1 MNQTE
6 ALRMTL
12 SDVAALA
19 QVQRPVVSMWRKRSA
34 GSAHPFPKPVALN
47 GRLELFD
54 SGHIA
59 AWLTDTG
66 RGNNREAANDVA
78 AFTRMP
84 GMTADGTRGNTF
96 ETLTA
101 LLTLKAI
108 TGNALTQLTRE
119 ELLDAADEC
128 DPDDTF
134 LYSEME
140 AAGTSLV
147 ASAAFTD
154 RLVDSA
160 YNVAGAF
167 EHLLAARFRD
177 GLKEYSATALT
188 DSAVGLVAAA
198 VVELAATLGGNSVF
212 ADSTRGGSDL
222 LLGVAH
228 ATGEAAPVTFM
239 TADDDGASGRLVRR
253 RLRVHGVDCGQIHLD
268 PSGEFAVQGPVVHVA
283 QYPSPGESGMDG
295 AQILAAV
302 EQLLLQMDDQQR
314 AVIIGPARVLCDPL
328 TDGSSRG
335 LRAELLRIG
344 RVRAIVRLPQGL
356 LRAKPREAQALWVM
370 GPSFSDVPIAERWTM
385 VADLST
391 QDLTEDVKQDLV
403 SDIVASMGNGATVR
417 AHSFRFARLVQ
428 TRHLLVSRKSL
439 VPAPPHRS
447 ADMPN
452 GAEAALRVEEL
463 ARLLQS
469 SDSPALHI
477 LPTGTTMNTQT
488 ATVQELISAG
498 TLMHIKGN
506 RVVEADL
513 NPQKGTQ
520 ALGPAELI
528 DPHNAPH
535 RYIGLLDLAANYPSS
550 RLTQPGDVVFCTSPR
565 PAATVDTHGGSVVI
579 FPAKILRVD
588 AADPDGLSPFVVAFD
603 INSISSTDKA
613 WRRWRLRRVPE
624 AQRRKLGDAHAR
636 LQHEQQQARE
646 RLGQLHEVATLITD
660 GVASGSLT
668 LIDPSSNLAEPQTKG
683 TQ

>member
-6 ALRMTL
+6 SMRMTL

-59 AWLTDTG
+59 AWLTDTA
-66 RGNNREAANDVA
+66 RGNNREAANDVV
-78 AFTRMP
+78 AFTRIP

-108 TGNALTQLTRE
+108 TGNSLTQLTRE

-140 AAGTSLV
+140 AAGASLV
-147 ASAAFTD
+147 SSAAFTD

-177 GLKEYSATALT
+177 GLKEHSATALT

-198 VVELAATLGGNSVF
+198 AVELSATLGGDSVF

-222 LLGVAH
+222 LMGVVH
-228 ATGEAAPVTFM
+228 AAGEEAPVTFL
-239 TADDDGASGRLVRR
+239 TADDDGGSSRLVRR

-268 PSGEFAVQGPVVHVA
+268 PSGEFAVQGHVVHVA
-283 QYPSPGESGMDG
+283 QYPSPGESGMGG

-314 AVIIGPARVLCDPL
+314 AVIIAPARVLCDPPMDVSL
-328 TDGSSRG
+328 AALRG
-335 LRAELLRIG
+335 DLLRIG

-356 LRAKPREAQALWVM
+356 LRTKPREAQALWVM
-370 GPSFSDVPIAERWTM
+370 GPSLTDNPNAGRWTM
-385 VADLST
+385 VADVST

-403 SDIVASMGNGATVR
+403 SDIIASMGTGAMVR
-417 AHSFRFARLVQ
+417 AHAFRFARLMPTQ
-428 TRHLLVSRKSL
+428 QLLASKSL
-439 VPAPPHRS
+439 VPAPPHS
-447 ADMPN
+447 SVGMLT
-452 GAEAALRVEEL
+452 GAEAALRIEEL
-463 ARLLQS
+463 GRLLHSGESPPPQVVTTHDNMANQA
-469 SDSPALHI
+469 DSI
-477 LPTGTTMNTQT
+477 QK
-488 ATVQELISAG
+488 
-498 TLMHIKGN
+498 LMTYGVLKHIKGN
-506 RVVEADL
+506 RIAEADL
-513 NPQKGTQ
+513 NPQKGTR
-520 ALGPAELI
+520 ALGPAELL

-535 RYIGLLDLAANYPSS
+535 RYISLLDLAANYPAS
-550 RLTQPGDVVFCTSPR
+550 RLTQPDDVVFCTSPR
-565 PAATVDTHGGSVVI
+565 PAATVDAHGGSVVI
-579 FPAKILRVD
+579 FPAKVLRVD
-588 AADPDGLSPFVVAFD
+588 AADPGGLLPFVVASD
-603 INSISSTDKA
+603 INSLSPTDKA

-624 AQRRKLGDAHAR
+624 AQRRKLGDTLAR
-636 LQHEQQQARE
+636 LQHEQQQALE

>member
-1 MNQTE
+1 MNEIE
-6 ALRMTL
+6 AMRMTL
-12 SDVAALA
+12 TDVAALA
-19 QVQRPVVSMWRKRSA
+19 KVQRPVVSMWRKRSA

-47 GRLELFD
+47 GGLELFD
-54 SGHIA
+54 SGHITT
-59 AWLTDTG
+59 WLTDTG
-66 RGNNREAANDVA
+66 RGNNPEAANDVA

-101 LLTLKAI
+101 LLALKAI
-108 TGNALTQLTRE
+108 TGNSLAQLSTE
-119 ELLDAADEC
+119 ELLDAADEF

-140 AAGTSLV
+140 AAGTSL
-147 ASAAFTD
+147 ASTAAFAD
-154 RLVDSA
+154 ELVDSA
-160 YNVAGAF
+160 YNVAAAF
-167 EHLLAARFRD
+167 EHLLAARFRE
-177 GLKEYSATALT
+177 GLKDYSTTALT

-198 VVELAATLGGNSVF
+198 GVELAATLGGDSVF

-222 LLGVAH
+222 LMGVVH
-228 ATGEAAPVTFM
+228 AAGEEAPVTFL
-239 TADDDGASGRLVRR
+239 TADDDGDSGRLVRR

-283 QYPSPGESGMDG
+283 QYPSPGESGMGG

-314 AVIIGPARVLCDPL
+314 AVIIAPARVLCDPPMDVSL
-328 TDGSSRG
+328 AALRG
-335 LRAELLRIG
+335 DLLRIG

-370 GPSFSDVPIAERWTM
+370 GPSLADNPNAGRWTM
-385 VADLST
+385 VADVST

-403 SDIVASMGNGATVR
+403 SDIIASMGTRAMVR
-417 AHSFRFARLVQ
+417 AHAFRFARLMPTQ
-428 TRHLLVSRKSL
+428 QLLASKSL
-439 VPAPPHRS
+439 VPAPPHS
-447 ADMPN
+447 SVGMPT
-452 GAEAALRVEEL
+452 GAEAALRIEEL
-463 ARLLQS
+463 GRLLHSGESPTSQVVTTHDNMTNQA
-469 SDSPALHI
+469 DSIQKLMTYGALK
-477 LPTGTTMNTQT
+477 
-488 ATVQELISAG
+488 
-498 TLMHIKGN
+498 HIKGN
-506 RVVEADL
+506 RIAEADL
-513 NPQKGTQ
+513 NPQKGTRV
-520 ALGPAELI
+520 LGPPELL

-535 RYIGLLDLAANYPSS
+535 RYISLLDLAANYPAS
-550 RLTQPGDVVFCTSPR
+550 RLTQPDDVVFCTSPR
-565 PAATVDTHGGSVVI
+565 PAATVDAHGGSVVI
-579 FPAKILRVD
+579 FPAKVLRVD
-588 AADPDGLSPFVVAFD
+588 AADPGGLLPFVVASD
-603 INSISSTDKA
+603 INGLSPTDKA

-624 AQRRKLGDAHAR
+624 AQRRKLGDTLAR
-636 LQHEQQQARE
+636 LQHEQQQALE

>member
-6 ALRMTL
+6 TMHMTL

-66 RGNNREAANDVA
+66 LGNNPEAANDVA
-78 AFTRMP
+78 AFARMP
-84 GMTADGTRGNTF
+84 GMTAGARGDTF

-108 TGNALTQLTRE
+108 TGNSLAQLSRE
-119 ELLDAADEC
+119 DLLDAADEC
-128 DPDDTF
+128 DPDDIF

-140 AAGTSLV
+140 AGGTSV
-147 ASAAFTD
+147 TSTAAFAD
-154 RLVDSA
+154 RLVDGA
-160 YNVAGAF
+160 YNIAAAF
-167 EHLLAARFRD
+167 EHLLAARFREE
-177 GLKEYSATALT
+177 LKEYSATALT

-198 VVELAATLGGNSVF
+198 AVELAATLGGDSVF

-222 LLGVAH
+222 LLGVVH
-228 ATGEAAPVTFM
+228 AAGEGTPVTVL
-239 TADDDGASGRLVRR
+239 TADDDGGSGRLVRR
-253 RLRVHGVDCGQIHLD
+253 RLRVHGVECGQIHLD

-283 QYPSPGESGMDG
+283 QYPSPSESGMDG

-314 AVIIGPARVLCDPL
+314 AVIIGPARVLCDPPK
-328 TDGSSRG
+328 DGGPTG

-356 LRAKPREAQALWVM
+356 LRAKPREAQALWVL
-370 GPSFSDVPIAERWTM
+370 GPSFPEVPIAERWTM

-417 AHSFRFARLVQ
+417 AHAFRFARLAQ
-428 TRHLLVSRKSL
+428 TRHLLASRKSL
-439 VPAPPHRS
+439 VPAPPRRS
-447 ADMPN
+447 AGNPN
-452 GAEAALRVEEL
+452 GAEAALRLEEL
-463 ARLLQS
+463 SHLLQS
-469 SDSPALHI
+469 NDPSVLHVW
-477 LPTGTTMNTQT
+477 PTTTNINIQA
-488 ATVQELISAG
+488 ATVQELLSARA
-498 TLMHIKGN
+498 LKHIKGN
-506 RVVEADL
+506 RVAEADL
-513 NPQKGTQ
+513 NTQKGTR
-520 ALGPAELI
+520 ALGPAELL
-528 DPHNAPH
+528 DPQNAPH

-550 RLTQPGDVVFCTSPR
+550 RLTHPGDVVFCANPR
-565 PAATVDTHGGSVVI
+565 PAAMVDTDGGSVVT
-579 FPAKILRVD
+579 FPAKVLRVEVG
-588 AADPDGLSPFVVAFD
+588 DPGGLSPFVVASD
-603 INSISSTDKA
+603 INSLSPTDKD

-624 AQRRKLGDAHAR
+624 VQLRRLGDTLAR

-668 LIDPSSNLAEPQTKG
+668 LIDPSNNLAEPATKG

>member
-1 MNQTE
+1 MSQTE
-6 ALRMTL
+6 AMLMTL

-19 QVQRPVVSMWRKRSA
+19 QVQRPVVSMWRKRSS
-34 GSAHPFPKPVALN
+34 GSLHPFPNPVALK

-54 SGHIA
+54 PDHIA

-84 GMTADGTRGNTF
+84 GTTADRTGENTLD
-96 ETLTA
+96 TLTA
-101 LLTLKAI
+101 LLTLKAM
-108 TGNALTQLTRE
+108 TGNSLAQLSTE

-134 LYSEME
+134 LYSEIE
-140 AAGTSLV
+140 AGGTSIT
-147 ASAAFTD
+147 STAAYAD
-154 RLVDSA
+154 RLADSA
-160 YNVAGAF
+160 YNDAAAF
-167 EHLLAARFRD
+167 EHLLAGRFRE

-188 DSAVGLVAAA
+188 DSAVELVASAA
-198 VVELAATLGGNSVF
+198 VELAATLGGNRVF

-222 LLGVAH
+222 LLGVVH
-228 ATGEAAPVTFM
+228 AAGEAAPATFL
-239 TADDDGASGRLVRR
+239 TADDDGGSGRLARR

-283 QYPSPGESGMDG
+283 QYPSPGESVMNGI
-295 AQILAAV
+295 QILETV

-314 AVIIGPARVLCDPL
+314 AVIIAPARVLCDSPMDVGL
-328 TDGSSRG
+328 AALRG
-335 LRAELLRIG
+335 DLLRIG

-370 GPSFSDVPIAERWTM
+370 GPSLADNPSAGRWTM
-385 VADLST
+385 VADVST

-403 SDIVASMGNGATVR
+403 SDVIASMGTGAMVR
-417 AHSFRFARLVQ
+417 AHAFRFARLMPTQ
-428 TRHLLVSRKSL
+428 QLLASKSL
-439 VPAPPHRS
+439 VPAPPHS
-447 ADMPN
+447 SVGMPT

-463 ARLLQS
+463 GRLLHS
-469 SDSPALHI
+469 GASPALQVV
-477 LPTGTTMNTQT
+477 TTHNNMANQAASIQRLMTY
-488 ATVQELISAG
+488 G
-498 TLMHIKGN
+498 TLKHIKGN
-506 RVVEADL
+506 RVAEADL
-513 NPQKGTQ
+513 NPQKGAR
-520 ALGPAELI
+520 ALGPADLL

-535 RYIGLLDLAANYPSS
+535 RYIGLMDLAANYPAS

-565 PAATVDTHGGSVVI
+565 PAATVDAHGGSVVI
-579 FPAKILRVD
+579 FPAKVLRVD
-588 AADPDGLSPFVVAFD
+588 AADPGGLLPCVVASD
-603 INSISSTDKA
+603 INSISPTDKV

-624 AQRRKLGDAHAR
+624 VQRGKLGDTLDR
-636 LQHEQQQARE
+636 LQHEQEQARQ
-646 RLGQLHEVATLITD
+646 RLRQLQEVATLITD

-668 LIDPSSNLAEPQTKG
+668 LIDPNTNLADPQTKG

>member
-1 MNQTE
+1 MNEIE
-6 ALRMTL
+6 AMRMTL
-12 SDVAALA
+12 TDVAALA

-34 GSAHPFPKPVALN
+34 GSAHPFPEPVSLD
-47 GRLELFD
+47 GGLELFD
-54 SGHIA
+54 SDHIA

-78 AFTRMP
+78 AFTRMS
-84 GMTADGTRGNTF
+84 GMTAGAQGNTF

-108 TGNALTQLTRE
+108 TGNSLAQLSRE
-119 ELLDAADEC
+119 DLLDAADEC
-128 DPDDTF
+128 DPDDKF

-140 AAGTSLV
+140 AAGTSL
-147 ASAAFTD
+147 ASTAAFAD
-154 RLVDSA
+154 QLADSA
-160 YNVAGAF
+160 YNVAAAF
-167 EHLLAARFRD
+167 EHLLAARFRE
-177 GLKEYSATALT
+177 GLKDYSATALT

-198 VVELAATLGGNSVF
+198 GVALAATLGGDSVF

-222 LLGVAH
+222 LMGVAH
-228 ATGEAAPVTFM
+228 AAGEAAQVTFL
-239 TADDDGASGRLVRR
+239 TADDDGGSARLVRR

-268 PSGEFAVQGPVVHVA
+268 PSGEFAIQGPVVHVA
-283 QYPSPGESGMDG
+283 QYPSPGESGMDR

-314 AVIIGPARVLCDPL
+314 AVIIGPARVLCDPPKEAN
-328 TDGSSRG
+328 SEG
-335 LRAELLRIG
+335 LRSQLLRIG

-356 LRAKPREAQALWVM
+356 LRAKPREAQALWVL
-370 GPSFSDVPIAERWTM
+370 GPSFPEVPIAERWTM

-391 QDLTEDVKQDLV
+391 QELTEDAKQDVV
-403 SDIVASMGNGATVR
+403 SDIVASMGNGDTVR

-428 TRHLLVSRKSL
+428 TRHLLVTKKSL
-439 VPAPPHRS
+439 VPAPPHRP
-447 ADMPN
+447 AGRPD

-463 ARLLQS
+463 ARLLQPGDQPS
-469 SDSPALHI
+469 LNV
-477 LPTGTTMNTQT
+477 LPTGSIMNSKA

-498 TLMHIKGN
+498 VLKHIKGN
-506 RVVEADL
+506 RIAEADL
-513 NPQKGTQ
+513 NPQKGTR
-520 ALGPAELI
+520 ALGPAELL

-535 RYIGLLDLAANYPSS
+535 RYIGLLDLAANYPAS

-565 PAATVDTHGGSVVI
+565 PAAMVDTHGGSVVI
-579 FPAKILRVD
+579 FPAKVLRVD
-588 AADPDGLSPFVVAFD
+588 AADPGGLSPFVVASD
-603 INSISSTDKA
+603 INSLSPTDKA
-613 WRRWRLRRVPE
+613 WRRWRLRHVPE
-624 AQRRKLGDAHAR
+624 AQRRKLGDTLAR
-636 LQHEQQQARE
+636 LQHEQQRARE

-668 LIDPSSNLAEPQTKG
+668 LIDPSNNLAEPLTKG